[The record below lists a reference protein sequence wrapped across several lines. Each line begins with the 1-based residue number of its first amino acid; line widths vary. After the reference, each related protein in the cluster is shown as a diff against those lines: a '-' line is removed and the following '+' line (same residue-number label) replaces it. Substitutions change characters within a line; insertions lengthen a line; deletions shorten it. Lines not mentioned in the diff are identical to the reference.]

1 VGGRR
6 IYVDDGFG
14 KGVGEMKRAK
24 PSVTTR
30 VKIVFEIL
38 DDCHINEKT
47 SKAAIL
53 LLSRRIVEALELKG

>member
-1 VGGRR
+1 
-6 IYVDDGFG
+6 
-14 KGVGEMKRAK
+14 MKRAK